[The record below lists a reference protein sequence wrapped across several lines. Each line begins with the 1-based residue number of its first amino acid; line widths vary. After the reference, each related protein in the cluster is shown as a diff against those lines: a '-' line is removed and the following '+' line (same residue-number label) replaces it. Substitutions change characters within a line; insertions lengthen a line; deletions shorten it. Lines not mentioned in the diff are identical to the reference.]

1 MIKVREFP
9 ALAMYPS
16 WAEFVLVLHTER
28 GGRVKTIKRITLC
41 LVIGMV
47 VLMAS
52 QVALAF
58 GVRPLVIDLDLKPGD
73 TRDFE
78 IILNPGSNDETVLL
92 SLYQPIQ
99 LLDGNLAY
107 QEPTPETFPSVNWV
121 QLDKHEVKV
130 YPGEDAV
137 ISGRVK
143 VPFDA
148 GGSHTVV
155 VMAEPKVAADQPG
168 ITLIVRYAIRLNIRV
183 DRPGLRP
190 NAKLLDFDMLPG
202 EAGEPVLVARIA
214 NPSAWDYLVSGEVT
228 IRDKERRLIERVEL
242 NSGASARAGLNQTRM
257 YPGSE
262 VEYIGLVTKRL
273 SPGEYTLRAFF
284 RYGEHGQI
292 TQTKTIEVVEGQF
305 SFPGADEIG
314 AFTVDIEGIELE
326 MKPGQRKSQVLQL
339 TSEIQEPSII
349 AIGGNDIEPD
359 YPYSPLEW
367 VELKGPGQFEL
378 PGRGRGRAILTIAV
392 PKDALAASYNGFIVL
407 EAYSPESGEPLSHKV
422 VPLSVLVGDDH
433 LYQVEIKS
441 FQVESTEEG
450 HLLSL
455 DIANTGNVDLIPRAD
470 VIILNP
476 AGEFVERASLTMPEA
491 GLKVIP
497 LHRQQLAG
505 SADGLSSGTYQVQVV
520 IYDGTR
526 EILSTNMELE
536 IAE

>member
-1 MIKVREFP
+1 MSAKKE
-9 ALAMYPS
+9 
-16 WAEFVLVLHTER
+16 
-28 GGRVKTIKRITLC
+28 GGRVKTIKKVTLC
-41 LVIGMV
+41 LVIGMTI
-47 VLMAS
+47 LIAS

-58 GVRPLVIDLDLKPGD
+58 GVRPLVIDLDLRPGD

-78 IILNPGSNDETVLL
+78 IILNPGNNDETVLL

-107 QEPTPETFPSVNWV
+107 QEPNPETFPSVNWV
-121 QLDKHEVKV
+121 QLDKQEVKV

-137 ISGRVK
+137 VSGRVK

-155 VMAEPKVAADQPG
+155 VMAEPKVVPDQPG

-183 DRPGLRP
+183 ERPGLRT

-202 EAGEPVLVARIA
+202 EEGEPVLVARIA

-228 IRDKERRLIERVEL
+228 IRDKERRLIERVAL

-262 VEYIGLVTKRL
+262 VEYTGLVTKIL

-292 TQTKTIEVVEGQF
+292 TQSKTIEVVEGQF
-305 SFPGADEIG
+305 NFPGADEIG
-314 AFTVDIEGIELE
+314 AFTLE
-326 MKPGQRKSQVLQL
+326 PESIIMDMKPGQRKSQVLQL
-339 TSEIQEPSII
+339 TSEIQDVSII
-349 AIGGNDIEPD
+349 AIGGKDIEPD
-359 YPYSPLEW
+359 YPYSPLAW

-392 PKDALAASYNGFIVL
+392 PKEALAASYNGFIVL
-407 EAYSPESGEPLSHKV
+407 EAYSPESGEPLSQRV

-441 FQVESTEEG
+441 LQAESTEEG

-470 VIILNP
+470 VVLTNP
-476 AGEFVERASLTMPEA
+476 AGEFVERASLTMPDM
-491 GLKVIP
+491 GLKVMP
-497 LHRQQLAG
+497 LQRQQLAG
-505 SADGLSSGTYQVQVV
+505 TAEGLNAGVYQVQIV

-526 EILSTNMELE
+526 EILSTTAELE
-536 IAE
+536 ISE

>member
-1 MIKVREFP
+1 
-9 ALAMYPS
+9 
-16 WAEFVLVLHTER
+16 
-28 GGRVKTIKRITLC
+28 VKTIKRITLG
-41 LVIGMV
+41 LVIGMMI
-47 VLMAS
+47 LMAS
-52 QVALAF
+52 QGALAF

-78 IILNPGSNDETVLL
+78 IILNPGTTDETVML

-107 QEPTPETFPSVNWV
+107 QEPTPETFPAVNWV
-121 QLDKHEVKV
+121 QLDRYEVKV

-137 ISGRVK
+137 ISGRVR

-155 VMAEPKVAADQPG
+155 VMAEPVVTAEQPG

-190 NAKLLDFDMLPG
+190 SAKLVDLDMVPG
-202 EAGEPVLVARIA
+202 ETGEPVVAARIA
-214 NPSAWDYLVSGEVT
+214 NPSPWDYIVSGEVT
-228 IRDKERRLIERVEL
+228 IRDTERRLVERIPL
-242 NSGASARAGLNQTRM
+242 NSGSSARAGLNQTRM

-262 VEYIGLVTKRL
+262 VEYTGLVTKRL
-273 SPGEYTLRAFF
+273 SPGEYNMRAFF
-284 RYGEHGQI
+284 RYGEYGQI

-314 AFTVDIEGIELE
+314 AFTVEPEGIELE
-326 MKPGQRKSQVLQL
+326 LKAGQRKSQVLQL
-339 TSEIQEPSII
+339 TSEIQETSII
-349 AIGGNDIEPD
+349 AIGGNDVEPD
-359 YPYSPLEW
+359 YPYSPLAW
-367 VELKGPGQFEL
+367 VEMRGPAQFEL
-378 PGRGRGRAILTIAV
+378 PGRGRGRAVLTIAV
-392 PKDALAASYNGFIVL
+392 PREALAASYNGFIVL

-422 VPLSVLVGDDH
+422 VPLSILVGDDH

-441 FQVESTEEG
+441 FQAESTEEG

-470 VIILNP
+470 VLITNP
-476 AGEFVERASLTMPEA
+476 AGEFVERASLTMPEM

-505 SADGLSSGTYQVQVV
+505 LAEGLGSGTYQVQLV

-526 EILSTNMELE
+526 EILSTNLELE
-536 IAE
+536 MEE